1 MEAKQIKLMNGQAV
15 SLRAGIHN
23 HIKKTYGSFDLG
35 IKVPSS
41 LMRSLMLNL
50 LLRST
55 KIYHIE
61 HYPAIT
67 QQSDKVI
74 ILMPIKKMLQI
85 NHNTE
90 VFTAIPSEFFQ
101 IKKVYSQFLF
111 PNFVDSFLF
120 F

>member
-15 SLRAGIHN
+15 SLKAGIH
-23 HIKKTYGSFDLG
+23 KKTYGSFDLG

-61 HYPAIT
+61 HYPAST

-74 ILMPIKKMLQI
+74 ILMLI
-85 NHNTE
+85 NKNVTNK
-90 VFTAIPSEFFQ
+90 S
-101 IKKVYSQFLF
+101 
-111 PNFVDSFLF
+111 
-120 F
+120 